1 MNTTINEQ
9 HLSKTA
15 YVYVR
20 QSTLAQV
27 RHHQESTERQY
38 ALRQKAL
45 ELGWSDP
52 SVQILDRDLGK
63 SGTQITGREDFKT
76 LVAEVSMGQVGAV
89 FALEVSRLARSN
101 LDWHRLLE
109 LCALTDTLVIDEDG
123 CYNPADFNDGLLLGL
138 KGTMAQ
144 AELHLLRGRLQ
155 GGKLNKARKGELR
168 FPLPVGLSYDEESR
182 IILDPD
188 EEVQGAVALVLRLF
202 RETGSAYA
210 VVQQFAKSKLRF
222 PRRSYGGAWNGK
234 LIWGCLTHGR
244 VLYILKNPSYAGV
257 YVFGRYQY
265 VRQITPSGEV
275 YKHMRPVPMA
285 DWRVSLQEHHE
296 GYISWEEYLKNQK
309 LLEKNRTNGGEMM
322 LNGPAREGLALL
334 QGLLVCGHCGR
345 SITVRYTG
353 SGGIYPCYQCNWL
366 HREGLAS
373 KSCMSFRCDL
383 LDAAIAEEVLQA
395 LKPAELKLALAAL
408 EELEARD
415 HTIGRQWQMRLE
427 RAEYEAALA
436 ERRYQ
441 EVDPSQRLVAAT
453 LERRWNDA
461 LLRWEELKQQAAEFQ
476 RQHARVATPEQKA
489 KVLALAKD
497 LPKLWHAPTTQ
508 AKDRKRMLR
517 LLIKDIT
524 VEKSAPKQLSVHI
537 RWQGNASTDLTLQLP
552 PNVADRVRYPA
563 LVVDRIRDMAH
574 HLADAEIADQL
585 RLQGHSSAKGK
596 PYTAKIVQWIRCRY
610 RIPPPTLQK
619 PEELTV
625 HQVAKHFEVSEY
637 VVYYWIQ
644 RSLLKARKLNA
655 GSPYWITL
663 DETDEQK
670 LQEWVLNSSR
680 IHTSSQTRTEE
691 GAL

>member
-38 ALRQKAL
+38 ALRAKAL
-45 ELGWSDP
+45 DMGWSEP

-63 SGTQITGREDFKT
+63 SGAQITGREDFKT

-144 AELHLLRGRLQ
+144 AELHLLRGRLL

-168 FPLPVGLSYDEESR
+168 FPLPVGLCYDEENR
-182 IILDPD
+182 IVLDPD
-188 EEVQGAVALVLRLF
+188 EEVQGAVALVFRLF
-202 RETGSAYA
+202 RETGTAFA
-210 VVQQFAKSKLRF
+210 VVQQFAKAALRF
-222 PRRSYGGAWNGK
+222 PKRSYGGAWNGK
-234 LIWGCLTHGR
+234 LIWGYLTHSR
-244 VLYILKNPSYAGV
+244 VLNILKNPSYAGM

-265 VRQITPSGEV
+265 RRQINTSGEV
-275 YKHMRPVPMA
+275 RKQMHPVSIA
-285 DWRVSLQEHHE
+285 DWRVSLQEHHD
-296 GYISWEEYLKNQK
+296 GYINWDEYLKNQER
-309 LLEKNRTNGGEMM
+309 LEKNRTNGGEMI
-322 LNGPAREGLALL
+322 LSGPAREGLALL
-334 QGLLVCGHCGR
+334 QGLLVCGQCGR
-345 SITVRYTG
+345 ALTVRYTG
-353 SGGIYPCYQCNWL
+353 NGGIYPCYQCNSL
-366 HREGLAS
+366 HRDGLAS
-373 KSCMSFRCDL
+373 KGCMSFRCDL
-383 LDAAIAEEVLQA
+383 LDVAIAKEVLQA
-395 LKPAELKLALAAL
+395 LQPAELELALAAL

-453 LERRWNDA
+453 LERRWNTA
-461 LLRWEELKQQAAEFQ
+461 LLHCEELKQQAAEFQ
-476 RQHARVATPEQKA
+476 RQQARVATPEQKA

-497 LPKLWHAPTTQ
+497 LPQLWHAPTTQ

-524 VEKSAPKQLSVHI
+524 VEKSAPKQLLVHI
-537 RWQGNASTDLTLQLP
+537 RWQGNACTDLSLQLP
-552 PNVADRVRYPA
+552 PNVADRMRYPA
-563 LVVDRIRDMAH
+563 AVVDRVRDMAH
-574 HLADAEIADQL
+574 NLMDAEIANQL
-585 RLQGHSSAKGK
+585 RQEGHTSITGK
-596 PYTAKIVQWIRCRY
+596 PYTASIIKWIRFRY
-610 RIPPPTLQK
+610 RIPPPALK
-619 PEELTV
+619 DPEELTV
-625 HQVAKHFEVSEY
+625 NQVAQRFGVSEN

-644 RSLLKARKLNA
+644 HALVQARKLNA

-663 DETDEQK
+663 SETDDQR
-670 LQEWVLNSSR
+670 LRDRVRNSSR
-680 IHTSSQTRTEE
+680 IHTASSMQIEE